1 MKENKYDNDIF
12 FEKYSQME
20 RSKKGL
26 SGAGEWETLKALLP
40 DFQGQRLLDLGCG
53 YGWHCI
59 YAMEHG
65 AVSAVGVDISGKM
78 LEVAR
83 EKTEDSRVRYVEC
96 AMEDIDFPD
105 ESFDVVLSSL
115 AFHYVES
122 FSQVVD
128 KVSIE
133 KVLEAVG
140 VTKIVTVA
148 PLDLE
153 LAVNTV
159 KDSLAPGGYFVFSVE
174 HPVFTAY
181 GSQDWY
187 YDENGNIL
195 HFPVDNYYYEGKRK
209 AVFLGEE
216 VVKYHRTLTTYLNTL
231 LTHGFELSQ
240 VVEPQPPESMLHIP
254 GMLDEMRRPM
264 MLIVSARKRS

>member
-96 AMEDIDFPD
+96 AMAVSYTHLETCINNEFRDVRFSYDMGYPVEITMDIYTNDTARRLGLRCCEVRYAQAEEDRYRYNVKDDRERF
-105 ESFDVVLSSL
+105 VM
-115 AFHYVES
+115 
-122 FSQVVD
+122 
-128 KVSIE
+128 
-133 KVLEAVG
+133 
-140 VTKIVTVA
+140 
-148 PLDLE
+148 
-153 LAVNTV
+153 TV
-159 KDSLAPGGYFVFSVE
+159 K
-174 HPVFTAY
+174 
-181 GSQDWY
+181 
-187 YDENGNIL
+187 
-195 HFPVDNYYYEGKRK
+195 
-209 AVFLGEE
+209 
-216 VVKYHRTLTTYLNTL
+216 
-231 LTHGFELSQ
+231 
-240 VVEPQPPESMLHIP
+240 
-254 GMLDEMRRPM
+254 
-264 MLIVSARKRS
+264 

>member
-96 AMEDIDFPD
+96 AMEDMRRDQVLEQYQFFVGTNPD
-105 ESFDVVLSSL
+105 E
-115 AFHYVES
+115 A
-122 FSQVVD
+122 Q
-128 KVSIE
+128 
-133 KVLEAVG
+133 
-140 VTKIVTVA
+140 
-148 PLDLE
+148 
-153 LAVNTV
+153 
-159 KDSLAPGGYFVFSVE
+159 
-174 HPVFTAY
+174 PVRP
-181 GSQDWY
+181 
-187 YDENGNIL
+187 DENFIL
-195 HFPVDNYYYEGKRK
+195 
-209 AVFLGEE
+209 
-216 VVKYHRTLTTYLNTL
+216 
-231 LTHGFELSQ
+231 
-240 VVEPQPPESMLHIP
+240 
-254 GMLDEMRRPM
+254 
-264 MLIVSARKRS
+264 

>member
-1 MKENKYDNDIF
+1 M
-12 FEKYSQME
+12 
-20 RSKKGL
+20 
-26 SGAGEWETLKALLP
+26 
-40 DFQGQRLLDLGCG
+40 
-53 YGWHCI
+53 
-59 YAMEHG
+59 
-65 AVSAVGVDISGKM
+65 
-78 LEVAR
+78 
-83 EKTEDSRVRYVEC
+83 
-96 AMEDIDFPD
+96 
-105 ESFDVVLSSL
+105 SL

-128 KVSIE
+128 KVR
-133 KVLEAVG
+133 
-140 VTKIVTVA
+140 
-148 PLDLE
+148 
-153 LAVNTV
+153 
-159 KDSLAPGGYFVFSVE
+159 DSLAPGGYFVFSVE

-195 HFPVDNYYYEGKRK
+195 HFPMDNYYYEGKRK

>member
-128 KVSIE
+128 KVR
-133 KVLEAVG
+133 
-140 VTKIVTVA
+140 
-148 PLDLE
+148 
-153 LAVNTV
+153 
-159 KDSLAPGGYFVFSVE
+159 DSLAPGGYFVFSVE

-187 YDENGNIL
+187 YDEN
-195 HFPVDNYYYEGKRK
+195 
-209 AVFLGEE
+209 
-216 VVKYHRTLTTYLNTL
+216 
-231 LTHGFELSQ
+231 
-240 VVEPQPPESMLHIP
+240 
-254 GMLDEMRRPM
+254 
-264 MLIVSARKRS
+264 

>member
-1 MKENKYDNDIF
+1 MTMIYFLK
-12 FEKYSQME
+12 STA
-20 RSKKGL
+20 RWSVLKKDCPEQE
-26 SGAGEWETLKALLP
+26 SGETLRRCCLIFRDSAFWIWAAVMAGTVSMPWNTGRFLRWVWIFPVRCWRWPGKRP
-40 DFQGQRLLDLGCG
+40 RIPG
-53 YGWHCI
+53 YGMWS
-59 YAMEHG
+59 
-65 AVSAVGVDISGKM
+65 VQWRTLIS
-78 LEVAR
+78 
-83 EKTEDSRVRYVEC
+83 
-96 AMEDIDFPD
+96 PD

-128 KVSIE
+128 KVR
-133 KVLEAVG
+133 
-140 VTKIVTVA
+140 
-148 PLDLE
+148 
-153 LAVNTV
+153 
-159 KDSLAPGGYFVFSVE
+159 DSLAPGGYFVFSVE